1 MCCPNVVL
9 VEKAVSRDVQESL
22 QAKGITLVFDM
33 KLPRLERIARC
44 TGSHIVSSA
53 EGLLNAKLK
62 QCDTFR
68 TEKVVEEYHF
78 SYNEGARRLA
88 KTLMFFEGCPI
99 PLFCTVSI
107 AFPFLLVSQNSEI
120 SSVGCVPF
128 CCICH
133 QSCKFAKRLTI
144 ALMMV
149 HDKMTDS
156 TFYSL
161 LNDVTLAVIDKVI
174 I

>member
-1 MCCPNVVL
+1 MCRPNVVL

-68 TEKVVEEYHF
+68 IEKVVEEYHF

-99 PLFCTVSI
+99 PLCCTVSI
-107 AFPFLLVSQNSEI
+107 AFPFLLSL
-120 SSVGCVPF
+120 P
-128 CCICH
+128 
-133 QSCKFAKRLTI
+133 KF
-144 ALMMV
+144 
-149 HDKMTDS
+149 
-156 TFYSL
+156 
-161 LNDVTLAVIDKVI
+161 
-174 I
+174 